1 MGSTDRKTAPE
12 RSGVEQNVTC
22 PAAKY
27 VAGLRSTAAGPV
39 IESLGRSARGFQ
51 HPCFVGGIDGS
62 IILIVLLHV
71 LEEIRVII
79 DGIVATVT
87 TVTLFGAV

>member
-51 HPCFVGGIDGS
+51 HPWLRRRYRRKYHSHRASSCAGGNS
-62 IILIVLLHV
+62 CNN
-71 LEEIRVII
+71 
-79 DGIVATVT
+79 
-87 TVTLFGAV
+87 